1 MTETTVKDFTLEEAN
16 ATIPYVRRIVEDI
29 VAEYETWRDCIF
41 RYEKVAAESKADEGE
56 TEEQARL
63 RVEVDSI
70 AKRINVYIDE
80 LSRVGCTFKGF
91 DGGLVDF
98 RARREGRNICLCW
111 RLEEP
116 EIRYWHEL
124 EAGFAG
130 RQPVTPDF
138 RTDEVVE

>member
-1 MTETTVKDFTLEEAN
+1 MTESAVKHFTLEEAN

-29 VAEYETWRDCIF
+29 VAEYDTWRDCIL
-41 RYEKVAAESKADEGE
+41 RYEVVAAESEADGGE
-56 TEEQARL
+56 TEEQGQL

-70 AKRINVYIDE
+70 AKRITALIDE
-80 LSRVGCTFKGF
+80 LTQVGCIFKGL

-98 RARREGRNICLCW
+98 QARREGRDIYLCW

-124 EAGFAG
+124 EGGFAG

-138 RTDEVVE
+138 RTDEVGE

>member
-1 MTETTVKDFTLEEAN
+1 MTETAVKHFTLDEAN

-29 VAEYETWRDCIF
+29 VAEYDTWRDCIF
-41 RYEKVAAESKADEGE
+41 RYEGIAAESKADEGE
-56 TEEQARL
+56 TEEQAQL
-63 RVEVDSI
+63 RVEVDNV
-70 AKRINVYIDE
+70 AKRINAFIDE
-80 LSRVGCTFKGF
+80 LTQVGCIFKGF

-98 RARREGRNICLCW
+98 RARRDGRDVCLCW

-116 EIRYWHEL
+116 EIQYWHEP

-138 RTDEVVE
+138 RTDEVGE

>member
-1 MTETTVKDFTLEEAN
+1 MTETAVKQFTLEEAN

-29 VAEYETWRDCIF
+29 VAEYQTWRDCIF
-41 RYEKVAAESKADEGE
+41 RYEVIAAESKADEGE
-56 TEEQARL
+56 TEGQEQL
-63 RVEVDSI
+63 RVEVDDI
-70 AKRINVYIDE
+70 AKRISAFIDE
-80 LSRVGCTFKGF
+80 VTQVGCVFKGL

-98 RARREGRNICLCW
+98 QARREGRDIYLCW

-116 EIRYWHEL
+116 EIGYWHEL

-138 RTDEVVE
+138 RTDEVGE

>member
-1 MTETTVKDFTLEEAN
+1 MTETAVKHFTLDEAN

-29 VAEYETWRDCIF
+29 VVEYDTWRDCIF
-41 RYEKVAAESKADEGE
+41 RYEGIAAESKADEGE
-56 TEEQARL
+56 TEEQAQL
-63 RVEVDSI
+63 RVEVDNV
-70 AKRINVYIDE
+70 AKRINAFIDE
-80 LSRVGCTFKGF
+80 LTQVGCIFKGF

-98 RARREGRNICLCW
+98 QARRDGRDVCLCW

-116 EIRYWHEL
+116 EIQYWHEL

-138 RTDEVVE
+138 RTDEVGE